1 MECGIK
7 KYELRIRNAECGIK
21 NYEFRITNTPNYID
35 DVKHA
40 GPYIKR
46 EDLYGEEKER
56 SFEGT
61 TYRVPTR
68 EDAVLRAFYGSSW
81 DTSPFISITMLES
94 GFGENWYSQKRFPV
108 TKMKH
113 LSYITIKTG
122 QETQIKQ
129 K

>member
-1 MECGIK
+1 MKRVEWYLAHAKCSD
-7 KYELRIRNAECGIK
+7 YYA
-21 NYEFRITNTPNYID
+21 YTPNYID

-40 GPYIKR
+40 GPYLKR